1 MVARELIEEYGLK
14 QEQVAVRLG
23 VTQAAVSK
31 YRHQV
36 RGEAVQLDSAPEVQ
50 TISKAIASMLSQ
62 SPDPI
67 AVSQKLCQACTDIR
81 ALGLMCETC
90 HKVDPQWDV
99 EHCTIC
105 FGNHS
110 CSELITN
117 YPTSRRFPIGTPLPL
132 PRFFLQFTSTNHLV
146 LKTHLSRSSALV
158 LIRSYQ
164 AFGMNS

>member
-1 MVARELIEEYGLK
+1 MIIPCEIASKSVIPALRAMVARELIEQYGLK
-14 QEQVAVRLG
+14 QQQVALRLG

-36 RGEAVQLDSAPEVQ
+36 RGEAVQLESAPEVQ
-50 TISKAIASMLSQ
+50 RMSKDIASLLSK
-62 SPDPI
+62 SPSSI

-90 HKVDPQWDV
+90 HRVDPAWDV

-110 CSELITN
+110 CSELVTIEPSSMGK
-117 YPTSRRFPIGTPLPL
+117 YRRIPI
-132 PRFFLQFTSTNHLV
+132 RD
-146 LKTHLSRSSALV
+146 
-158 LIRSYQ
+158 
-164 AFGMNS
+164 

>member
-1 MVARELIEEYGLK
+1 MLVSLIIPCEIASKSVVPALRAMVARELLEHYGLK
-14 QEQVAVRLG
+14 QEQVATRLG

-36 RGEAVQLDSAPEVQ
+36 RGEAVQLESAPEVQ
-50 TISKAIASMLSQ
+50 KMSRDIASMLSQ
-62 SPDPI
+62 SPSPI

-90 HKVDPQWDV
+90 HKVDPAWDV

-110 CSELITN
+110 CSELVTIEPSSMGK
-117 YPTSRRFPIGTPLPL
+117 YRRIPI
-132 PRFFLQFTSTNHLV
+132 R
-146 LKTHLSRSSALV
+146 A
-158 LIRSYQ
+158 
-164 AFGMNS
+164 

>member
-1 MVARELIEEYGLK
+1 MIPALRAMVARELIEEYGLK

-110 CSELITN
+110 CSELITIEPESMGK
-117 YPTSRRFPIGTPLPL
+117 YRRIP
-132 PRFFLQFTSTNHLV
+132 
-146 LKTHLSRSSALV
+146 
-158 LIRSYQ
+158 IRS
-164 AFGMNS
+164 

>member
-36 RGEAVQLDSAPEVQ
+36 RGEAVHLESAPEVQ
-50 TISKAIASMLSQ
+50 SMSKEIASMLSK
-62 SPDPI
+62 SPSQV

-90 HKVDPQWDV
+90 HKVDPTWDV

-105 FGNHS
+105 FGNHG
-110 CSELITN
+110 CSELVSIEPSSFGK
-117 YPTSRRFPIGTPLPL
+117 YRRIP
-132 PRFFLQFTSTNHLV
+132 
-146 LKTHLSRSSALV
+146 
-158 LIRSYQ
+158 IRS
-164 AFGMNS
+164 

>member
-1 MVARELIEEYGLK
+1 MIPALRAMVARELIEEYGLK
-14 QEQVAVRLG
+14 QEQVATRLG

-36 RGEAVQLDSAPEVQ
+36 RGEAVHLESAPEVR
-50 TISKAIASMLSQ
+50 TITRDIASLLSK

-90 HKVDPQWDV
+90 HKVDPAWDV

-110 CSELITN
+110 CTELVSIEPSSLGK
-117 YPTSRRFPIGTPLPL
+117 YRRIPV
-132 PRFFLQFTSTNHLV
+132 R
-146 LKTHLSRSSALV
+146 A
-158 LIRSYQ
+158 
-164 AFGMNS
+164 